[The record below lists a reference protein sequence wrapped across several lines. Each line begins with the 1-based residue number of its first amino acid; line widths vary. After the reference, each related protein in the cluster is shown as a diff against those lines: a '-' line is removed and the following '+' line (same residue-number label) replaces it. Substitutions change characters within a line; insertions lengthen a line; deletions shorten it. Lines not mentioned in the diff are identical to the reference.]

1 VYHAGQRFRTIAVM
15 SRHVNGW
22 TRTQELAMSIAFSP
36 WLSRLVSYHA
46 RDGSSGRFA
55 RRAAFAS
62 AATLA
67 FLVSGQSASAQN
79 GKGFLFK
86 RPVGSFSLHAGYA
99 VANAGSD
106 VFSEATR
113 QLTLSKGDF
122 AAITWGGDISYAASP
137 RTDLVFDGGFAASN
151 ANSEFRK
158 FEDNNGAP
166 IQQVTKYKRVPLTIG
181 LKYYL
186 TDRGRSV
193 SEFAYIP
200 SKYAPYIGLGAGAM
214 WYRFEQNGDFVD
226 FNSPI
231 LEIRTFTLP
240 SSGWAPMAQGTAGVD
255 FTVGPWL
262 ALTTEGRYQWA
273 RATLDPNV
281 FEGFDKIDLS
291 GFTGTVGFKVRF

>member
-1 VYHAGQRFRTIAVM
+1 M
-15 SRHVNGW
+15 S
-22 TRTQELAMSIAFSP
+22 TAFSP
-36 WLSRLVSYHA
+36 SLSRLVTYHG
-46 RDGSSGRFA
+46 RDGSSSHFVK
-55 RRAAFAS
+55 RAAFATV
-62 AATLA
+62 ATVA
-67 FLVSGQSASAQN
+67 FLVSGQSASAQ
-79 GKGFLFK
+79 KGFLFK
-86 RPVGSFSLHAGYA
+86 RPVGSFSLRGGYA

-113 QLTLSKGDF
+113 QLTLNKGDF
-122 AAITWGGDISYAASP
+122 AAITFGGDISYAASP
-137 RTDLVFDGGFAASN
+137 RTDLVFDGAFAASN
-151 ANSEFRK
+151 ANSEFRE

-166 IQQVTKYKRVPLTIG
+166 IQQATKYKRVPLTIG

-200 SKYAPYIGLGAGAM
+200 SKYAPFVGIGAGGM
-214 WYRFEQNGDFVD
+214 WYRFQQNGDFID
-226 FNSPI
+226 FNTAN
-231 LEIRTFTLP
+231 LEVFTSTLE
-240 SSGWAPMAQGTAGVD
+240 SSGWTPMAQGTAGVD
-255 FTVGPWL
+255 FTVGPWV